1 MEINIKIEWVPVST
15 DEIRPEHRG
24 ALKET
29 AITQIAEQMLRG
41 CICGELLDN
50 VYMLDDDPED
60 GAEDGAYYRGWWS
73 LKTD

>member
-1 MEINIKIEWVPVST
+1 MEINIQIAWRATST

-50 VYMLDDDPED
+50 IYMLDDDPEN
-60 GAEDGAYYRGWWS
+60 GVYYRGWWS
-73 LKTD
+73 MKAD